1 MEGDIYHVR
10 QSKTM
15 RNALSFFSGFNY
27 FTNTKIISVLVKAK
41 FPSAGEN
48 GC

>member
-1 MEGDIYHVR
+1 MEGDISHVS

-15 RNALSFFSGFNY
+15 RNALSFFSGFKC
-27 FTNTKIISVLVKAK
+27 FTNTKIISVLVKTK

-48 GC
+48 GG